1 MITLNAML
9 RYKSGTSYSRHI
21 RKFHNQLPGIIYG
34 HSLINAPIL
43 ITMIH
48 DKIFHLQ
55 KKNEFYSE
63 NLLLCINQK
72 EYIVRVKEIQRHA
85 FKLRI
90 LHIDFI
96 HINIS

>member
-1 MITLNAML
+1 MITLNAIL
-9 RYKSGTSYSRHI
+9 RYQNGTSYSRHI

-34 HSLINAPIL
+34 NSLIKSPIL
-43 ITMIH
+43 ITMLH

-63 NLLLCINQK
+63 NILLVIDRQK
-72 EYIVRVKEIQRHA
+72 YIVRVKEIQRHA

-96 HINIS
+96 YISLS